1 MFDPNTVSTR
11 SSMLARSRFPDLP
24 AVAVSVGGG
33 FSDLGKR

>member
-1 MFDPNTVSTR
+1 MFDPNTVS